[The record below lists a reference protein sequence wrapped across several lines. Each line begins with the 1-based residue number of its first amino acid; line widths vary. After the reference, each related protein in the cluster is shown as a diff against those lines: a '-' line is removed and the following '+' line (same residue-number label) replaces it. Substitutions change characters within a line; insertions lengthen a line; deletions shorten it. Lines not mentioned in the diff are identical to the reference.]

1 MPYELVIQK
10 NGLYK
15 VCKKDKTK
23 CFSKKG
29 IPKKRAIKQMKAIG
43 MRGGAVSEYG
53 SWDGDLKSWQDAG
66 FPGCGLGMEYDP
78 NGECYEGCAEKE
90 EPFSCIAKSEAQK
103 RRGDI
108 TKYSNNASVRT
119 AIQDE
124 DAMKRFLSIEIRKED
139 EDKAKKEVAS
149 AWEVPPVPKWDDI
162 REIKDWNEVSNNYT
176 GFVKMVVSTEG
187 YDPKNPLTYNIAYY
201 KNGKL
206 VTSRLKPGA
215 ELKYKFDWDK
225 IKQRWERIHPDSIF
239 NPTNFATDRKNRV
252 NIKGDN
258 ISGKF
263 INFDSRGAEKFEA
276 GYHGSLEYLNS
287 VEGRHIREADPYF
300 EELYLK
306 LLEQN
311 HGWEGRNEKEKKK
324 FEADLEKDFIKE
336 EKERYGNNKDI
347 FSPEKNFTLKDRNGR
362 SLRVNKVR
370 LRKDGGYDI
379 QFSNGT
385 WEYQPGK
392 DEWDCNEWKRGERLE
407 DYGVCGTEGRKRAS
421 ELKEK
426 NINRERDQIWDG
438 MSGWDKFVNGLAV
451 AGAYTTDNIMP
462 IASTVL
468 SFVPGIGSTLST
480 IIDTAKNAN
489 DTILNL
495 MGNPCRHFNEC
506 TERDVEAGKAN
517 SLYHRTKG
525 DTVAENYLTDEN
537 WQKLLDDNEKVH
549 PLIMDTVNYGS
560 RAGKFVQTG
569 SGKKSKELMDL
580 LQNEIYTEFNPTKK
594 VKKLNDLSLKF
605 PEIGLTKELINEFK
619 DRPYMIDKALL
630 DIVMDLQKSGNGKPT
645 NKKLYDE
652 IKKEVYK
659 KNKKHSLYRSALI
672 QKIYKSKGGEY
683 LEGKKKMNIDKW
695 FNQKWISINDYLRG
709 EIVQCGN
716 SNTQEKYNEYPL
728 CRPLKIAELMTKD
741 EMKKLIA
748 KKNKLKS
755 KPVITEKVLGTK
767 KLNIK
772 PTMSGLGLNPIVGRI
787 GGKSLLKK
795 KIVDSYFPKNYENMT
810 YVEPFVG
817 GGSIFFYKN
826 PSVKEIINDKDTNIY
841 KIFKGMQKYRGEV
854 ISKDVNGNY
863 NKKDYENILSEK
875 PKSDYGKFIRL
886 LKLFRLSFFSNIEK
900 SSFGNRGKISTDFK
914 DKYQD
919 RLKNVEIFNEDY
931 LNLIKKYD
939 SPNTFFYLDPP
950 YEKSEGLYK
959 HSLLSI
965 KDIYNAVKNIK
976 GKFMISY
983 NDSKEAKKLFKN
995 FNIYTIKTR
1004 YTNPLKGG
1012 QDRSINELI
1021 ITNYKNDK
1029 LKGGY
1034 NSYEQG
1040 LANQQRLIDLEPT
1053 EEGKERRRKQ
1063 FGIYNKQYEKTD
1075 YLQRNVFGHLSL
1087 NDIMGVYNT
1096 REEQDRFMKFLEDG
1110 VRAQGQEKFFY
1121 HDQKPITNLVDV
1133 YSKSGSPAVSARFNF
1148 PTGGW
1153 DITYQDGSVEHTLGE
1168 RNKEFFD
1175 PANRTVEEYISNMA
1189 IPLAQRNLESLQK
1202 QEEERKS
1209 KMSSSDRFF
1218 EGLNDTLTDIA
1229 DIGAEF
1235 LPINKLI
1242 TETYKTFR
1250 PQKSSER
1257 SEQWINDNQAKYED
1271 MLMNAETLGETN
1283 AKLFKGRLKG
1293 LAQYDPVIQE
1303 EIKEFKGT
1311 KLQQA
1316 LSGSSKFNFDK
1327 DKYLRIAKSTA
1338 KKAGYNPK
1346 LLKFSTNPKKKLNY
1360 NGIDFGASG
1369 YGDFIIYKL
1378 TDPKIADK
1386 KRENYR
1392 KRAKK
1397 VMSETNDKFSP
1408 ASLSYYILW

>member
-1 MPYELVIQK
+1 MPYEIRKVGD
-10 NGLYK
+10 NLYK

-29 IPKKRAIKQMKAIG
+29 ISKGKAIKQMKAIG
-43 MRGGAVSEYG
+43 MRGGAVGEYG

-176 GFVKMVVSTEG
+176 GFVKMVVSSDG

-206 VTSRLKPGA
+206 VTYGLKPGA

-506 TERDVEAGKAN
+506 TERDIEAGKAN

-537 WQKLLDDNEKVH
+537 WQKLLDDNEEVH
-549 PLIMDTVNYGS
+549 PLIMDTINYGS

-772 PTMSGLGLNPIVGRI
+772 PTMSGLGKKKLNLLELFKGTGSVGKVAKKDFNVISLDLDPISTPDIETDILKWDYKKFYEDTKFLPNFIWASPPCNTFSKLAYPLKERNTETAEPLSERAKLGSQILHKTLEIIDYFKKLNPNLLFVIENPI
-787 GGKSLLKK
+787 GMMRKDK
-795 KIVDSYFPKNYENMT
+795 KIKKLMLNTTYYCLYE
-810 YVEPFVG
+810 
-817 GGSIFFYKN
+817 
-826 PSVKEIINDKDTNIY
+826 DKR
-841 KIFKGMQKYRGEV
+841 QKHT
-854 ISKDVNGNY
+854 D
-863 NKKDYENILSEK
+863 
-875 PKSDYGKFIRL
+875 
-886 LKLFRLSFFSNIEK
+886 FFSNFDLDLEK
-900 SSFGNRGKISTDFK
+900 PRKCPNKTVKVVNLPLNERYKIPPK
-914 DKYQD
+914 LIKH
-919 RLKNVEIFNEDY
+919 IFNQFF
-931 LNLIKKYD
+931 KY
-939 SPNTFFYLDPP
+939 T
-950 YEKSEGLYK
+950 
-959 HSLLSI
+959 
-965 KDIYNAVKNIK
+965 
-976 GKFMISY
+976 
-983 NDSKEAKKLFKN
+983 
-995 FNIYTIKTR
+995 
-1004 YTNPLKGG
+1004 
-1012 QDRSINELI
+1012 
-1021 ITNYKNDK
+1021 K
-1029 LKGGY
+1029 LKG
-1034 NSYEQG
+1034 
-1040 LANQQRLIDLEPT
+1040 
-1053 EEGKERRRKQ
+1053 
-1063 FGIYNKQYEKTD
+1063 
-1075 YLQRNVFGHLSL
+1075 
-1087 NDIMGVYNT
+1087 
-1096 REEQDRFMKFLEDG
+1096 
-1110 VRAQGQEKFFY
+1110 
-1121 HDQKPITNLVDV
+1121 
-1133 YSKSGSPAVSARFNF
+1133 
-1148 PTGGW
+1148 
-1153 DITYQDGSVEHTLGE
+1153 
-1168 RNKEFFD
+1168 
-1175 PANRTVEEYISNMA
+1175 
-1189 IPLAQRNLESLQK
+1189 
-1202 QEEERKS
+1202 
-1209 KMSSSDRFF
+1209 
-1218 EGLNDTLTDIA
+1218 
-1229 DIGAEF
+1229 
-1235 LPINKLI
+1235 
-1242 TETYKTFR
+1242 
-1250 PQKSSER
+1250 
-1257 SEQWINDNQAKYED
+1257 
-1271 MLMNAETLGETN
+1271 
-1283 AKLFKGRLKG
+1283 
-1293 LAQYDPVIQE
+1293 
-1303 EIKEFKGT
+1303 
-1311 KLQQA
+1311 
-1316 LSGSSKFNFDK
+1316 GSSKFNFDK

-1360 NGIDFGASG
+1360 NGVDFGASG